1 MKEATVL
8 NSTFSADI
16 GSLPLEDFSRFKEK
30 VIMINTLEGLVT
42 DTDKATLKAIVRETG
57 ADLTAKT
64 LKHALEMIVEQ
75 AIRRVTT

>member
-1 MKEATVL
+1 MKEATIL
-8 NSTFSADI
+8 NHTFSADI
-16 GSLPLEDFSRFKEK
+16 GALPLEDFSRFKEK

-57 ADLTAKT
+57 ADLTVKT

-75 AIRRVTT
+75 AIKRVTT